1 MERNV
6 LSFRAALEKGYEP
19 RLYSYDP
26 ARIPLGEM
34 EAVLDF
40 KTWSRRIIAINCYF
54 TKAGTGEK
62 FVLTVYGHPK
72 TGRYTLPGSTLDF
85 GQCPIHC
92 SYNVMVER
100 KGNDAKNKIVLVKAE
115 PKIIRPDPPR
125 RPVF

>member
-1 MERNV
+1 MIRMDRNV
-6 LSFRAALEKGYEP
+6 LSYRAARENGYDP
-19 RLYSYDP
+19 RLYSYDS

-54 TKAGTGEK
+54 TRTGTGEK

-72 TGRYTLPGSTLDF
+72 TGRYTLPGATLDF

-92 SYNVMVER
+92 SYNVTVQR
-100 KGNDAKNKIVLVKAE
+100 KGNEERNKVVLVKAE
-115 PKIIRPDPPR
+115 RKIIQADHP
-125 RPVF
+125 

>member
-1 MERNV
+1 MSHVERNV

-40 KTWSRRIIAINCYF
+40 KTWSKRIIAINCYF
-54 TKAGTGEK
+54 TKTDTGEK

-72 TGRYTLPGSTLDF
+72 TGRYTLSGSTLDF
-85 GQCPIHC
+85 GQCPIDC
-92 SYNVMVER
+92 SYNVMVGR
-100 KGNDAKNKIVLVKAE
+100 KGNDEKSKVVLVKAVS
-115 PKIIRPDPPR
+115 KII
-125 RPVF
+125 